1 MIRTNAQKIQAARR
15 ALREAEDTLLEDL
28 QANGLVTPVVVDGKT
43 MYAFRIAG
51 TNVVASHKQAVR
63 YFVDGKL

>member
-1 MIRTNAQKIQAARR
+1 MIRMNAQKIQAARR
-15 ALREAEDTLLEDL
+15 TLRAAEDTLLKDL
-28 QANGLVTPVVVDGKT
+28 QSGGLVTPVVVDGKT

-51 TNVVASHKQAVR
+51 TNIVASRQQAVR